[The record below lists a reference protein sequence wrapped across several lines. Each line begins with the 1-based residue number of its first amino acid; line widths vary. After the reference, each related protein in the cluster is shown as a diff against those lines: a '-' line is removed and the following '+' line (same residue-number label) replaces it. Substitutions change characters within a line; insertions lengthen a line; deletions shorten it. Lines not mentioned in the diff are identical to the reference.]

1 MSLLQNQAIGDLEEE
16 IESKTWLLG
25 VGSDK
30 GRTLADL
37 LLTFLLEKTKN
48 GPLSWR
54 VSDQPGFHVKY
65 IATEV
70 PVGQHN
76 LLHVTVH
83 AKEGSQRIQALHV
96 TDLVVKQREFLFLF
110 DRKQDEVL
118 REKTDNLL
126 DFVFAQKK

>member
-1 MSLLQNQAIGDLEEE
+1 MSLLQNQAISDLEQK

-48 GPLSWR
+48 GTLSWR
-54 VSDQPGFHVKY
+54 GGDQPGFHVKY

-83 AKEGSQRIQALHV
+83 AKEESQRIQALHV

-126 DFVFAQKK
+126 DFVFAQKN